1 MEWEPWAAWVECKC
15 LEVQETLVERGQAV
29 QEVPEVPELE
39 LAVLVEQA
47 LEWAEQVVWEVW
59 EACPQ
64 AWE

>member
-29 QEVPEVPELE
+29 LVEPEPGR
-39 LAVLVEQA
+39 AVLEEQA

>member
-15 LEVQETLVERGQAV
+15 LEVQEVPEPGRAV
-29 QEVPEVPELE
+29 QEVPEVLEPER
-39 LAVLVEQA
+39 AVLEEQA

>member
-15 LEVQETLVERGQAV
+15 LEVQEALVERGQAV
-29 QEVPEVPELE
+29 LVELELE
-39 LAVLVEQA
+39 LAVLEEQA

>member
-29 QEVPEVPELE
+29 LVEPELGR
-39 LAVLVEQA
+39 AVLEEQA